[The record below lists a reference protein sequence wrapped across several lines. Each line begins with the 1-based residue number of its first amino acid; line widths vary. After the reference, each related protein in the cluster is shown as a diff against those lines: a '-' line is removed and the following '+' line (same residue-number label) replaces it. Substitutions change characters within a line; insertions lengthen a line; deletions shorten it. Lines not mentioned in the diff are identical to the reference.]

1 MRLEMFLEQCV
12 TLKGPDP
19 PPLPT
24 PESARNIKNE
34 LVYLLENDDVSEIN
48 CDQVNIIS
56 YHKYILL
63 RVF

>member
-1 MRLEMFLEQCV
+1 MFLEQCV
-12 TLKGPDP
+12 TLKGPAP

-24 PESARNIKNE
+24 PESAKNIKHE

-56 YHKYILL
+56 YH
-63 RVF
+63 VFLVTKTLS